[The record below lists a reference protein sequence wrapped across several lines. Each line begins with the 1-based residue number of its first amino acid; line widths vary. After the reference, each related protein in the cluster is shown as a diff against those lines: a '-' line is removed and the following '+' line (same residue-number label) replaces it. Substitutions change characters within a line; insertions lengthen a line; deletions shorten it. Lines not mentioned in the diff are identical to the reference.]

1 MTVSPFTKSVG
12 EPQSQIEAASGFEV
26 RPTLTP
32 SGVSMAVSGR
42 RISAGRT
49 GQSSSSNE
57 RFSTTLTARLG
68 EWVELGSRLTGGGSA
83 SGEVTTSSRSVGAS
97 RDRVI
102 WLRVDEAGR

>member
-1 MTVSPFTKSVG
+1 
-12 EPQSQIEAASGFEV
+12 
-26 RPTLTP
+26 
-32 SGVSMAVSGR
+32 MAVSGR

-83 SGEVTTSSRSVGAS
+83 SGEVTTSSRSVGAN